1 MNRIDQE
8 GIERIFKMS
17 VDLQGKDGKQDKL
30 YIDTTVQEKNHR
42 QWRDASYFSTSA
54 IIHVIERRL

>member
-42 QWRDASYFSTSA
+42 Q
-54 IIHVIERRL
+54 